1 MAAKCL
7 IIVVLVI
14 FAFHHPSVSESFTYH
29 AYHMVDDHRL
39 VMKNINNQAEISLS
53 LDISLGPAGSKG
65 ASRTVKCAA

>member
-14 FAFHHPSVSESFTYH
+14 YAFYHPSVSESFTYH

-39 VMKNINNQAEISLS
+39 VMVMTNIKI
-53 LDISLGPAGSKG
+53 
-65 ASRTVKCAA
+65 